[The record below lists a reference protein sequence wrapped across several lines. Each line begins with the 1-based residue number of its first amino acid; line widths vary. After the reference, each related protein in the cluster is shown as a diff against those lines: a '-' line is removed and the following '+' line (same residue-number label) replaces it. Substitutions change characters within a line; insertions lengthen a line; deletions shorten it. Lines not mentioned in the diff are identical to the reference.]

1 MLIFQVD
8 YLLFSYLFSV
18 SICVLIEKSNI
29 QHLEQKRKTSF
40 CIQQQQ
46 VQLLPVAREN
56 YSGDIENTDLFYYLL
71 LLPSLFQEAQMG
83 PEPCLDSAL

>member
-18 SICVLIEKSNI
+18 SICVLIEKSNV

-40 CIQQQQ
+40 CILTKGPAASSSQ
-46 VQLLPVAREN
+46 
-56 YSGDIENTDLFYYLL
+56 GK
-71 LLPSLFQEAQMG
+71 LFQG
-83 PEPCLDSAL
+83 Y